1 MLTVASEKPTAGR
14 DEAAVT
20 LRVQLS
26 REQLTAAL
34 YNMPDP
40 APENLAT
47 AALVH
52 SEIACALMS
61 GSGTPEDLAHVGRY
75 TRRAY
80 AAGQLAV
87 NEAAWWAL
95 CWRRAGEVFFGEE
108 SPCPVRADRTA
119 DLSATPLAVAFGAAV
134 PVSA

>member
-34 YNMPDP
+34 YNMTEPV
-40 APENLAT
+40 AENLAT
-47 AALVH
+47 AALVC

-61 GSGTPEDLAHVGRY
+61 GSGTPDDLAHTGRY
-75 TRRAY
+75 TRCAF
-80 AAGQLAV
+80 AAGQLDADD
-87 NEAAWWAL
+87 AAWWAL

-108 SPCPVRADRTA
+108 SPRPVRADHA
-119 DLSATPLAVAFGAAV
+119 PDLSATPLAVAFGAAV
-134 PVSA
+134 SVSA